1 MFLSEEVIIGVLAQ
15 TSESQLSI
23 ALGTGRE
30 NGQMDPAL
38 VLSQWGRKQTPK
50 HIRIQGTQAVGK
62 WLEDAWSPLGDR
74 GQGSNEITQIP
85 TCHQDQ
91 VPLA

>member
-1 MFLSEEVIIGVLAQ
+1 MPATTKHSSRCWERKWTSGPCLGALTVGEEADTKAG
-15 TSESQLSI
+15 S
-23 ALGTGRE
+23 
-30 NGQMDPAL
+30 N
-38 VLSQWGRKQTPK
+38 QW
-50 HIRIQGTQAVGK
+50 TQAVGK

-91 VPLA
+91 MPLA